1 MVEQRYQT
9 FWPRFWAAFIDALVL
24 FPTGYFSTWIYSIGL
39 PSTLNLIYFA
49 FDTLLGFAYSVGMHG
64 RFGQTLGKM
73 AMKVVVLDKS
83 LGALSWKQAF
93 VRDLV
98 PILIAIAYVVDVS
111 GLVLDGVNPDEL
123 YEKGYRMSPL
133 LSLAFFWMAAELLT
147 MLTNDKRRA
156 LHDFIAKSVVV
167 KRSNSTVNPDAPP
180 SGGAPVT

>member
-1 MVEQRYQT
+1 
-9 FWPRFWAAFIDALVL
+9 
-24 FPTGYFSTWIYSIGL
+24 
-39 PSTLNLIYFA
+39 
-49 FDTLLGFAYSVGMHG
+49 
-64 RFGQTLGKM
+64 
-73 AMKVVVLDKS
+73 MKVVVLDRS

-147 MLTNDKRRA
+147 MLTNNKRRA

>member
-39 PSTLNLIYFA
+39 PSTLNLSYFA

-73 AMKVVVLDKS
+73 AMKVVVLDRS

-93 VRDLV
+93 VRDLA

-133 LSLAFFWMAAELLT
+133 LSLAFFLT